1 VDRQNCSVGKRR
13 NRTGVDDI
21 EELLRGNRRET
32 LVVDDGLDQLPLR
45 PRDLREAEDQRQRQL
60 PLAEVGED
68 RLAQVPD
75 PREYP
80 LLPG

>member
-1 VDRQNCSVGKRR
+1 MEHALAPV
-13 NRTGVDDI
+13 
-21 EELLRGNRRET
+21 
-32 LVVDDGLDQLPLR
+32 
-45 PRDLREAEDQRQRQL
+45 
-60 PLAEVGED
+60 AEVGED